1 MGVGRVKSKRKVIVI
16 ALLSAALLIPIAPA
30 SADSKEIQVAA
41 PDKKVKC
48 TVSKASA
55 QSPMRVPA
63 PENLNLGGLARERV
77 WILTDG
83 CPAAT
88 KFRRLF
94 AEAIADAGKR
104 MGLTDEQIVT
114 YTADC
119 WQHMRC
125 VWGGA
130 SRIDLKDHMTE
141 LLLDDLRAIHPML
154 RVTADIGS
162 LCLAVEKYFSL
173 QANYVKVMSQQ

>member
-1 MGVGRVKSKRKVIVI
+1 MFRAFNDGAKFLAGWRIVARRMFPDDESLMEEI
-16 ALLSAALLIPIAPA
+16 PQPEKLSL
-30 SADSKEIQVAA
+30 S
-41 PDKKVKC
+41 
-48 TVSKASA
+48 
-55 QSPMRVPA
+55 R
-63 PENLNLGGLARERV
+63 LAREKI

-94 AEAIADAGKR
+94 AEAIAEAGKR
-104 MGLTDEQIVT
+104 IGMTDEQIVS
-114 YTADC
+114 YTVDC

-130 SRIDLKDHMTE
+130 ALLDLKEHMTD
-141 LLLDDLRAIHPML
+141 LLADDLRAIHPML

-162 LCLAVEKYFSL
+162 LCLAIEKYFSL
-173 QANYVKVMSQQ
+173 QANYVKVMFFM

>member
-1 MGVGRVKSKRKVIVI
+1 MICAFNDGAKFLAGWRRVARRMFPDDES
-16 ALLSAALLIPIAPA
+16 LME
-30 SADSKEIQVAA
+30 EI
-41 PDKKVKC
+41 
-48 TVSKASA
+48 
-55 QSPMRVPA
+55 PA
-63 PENLNLGGLARERV
+63 PENLNLGRLARERV

-130 SRIDLKDHMTE
+130 GIIDLKDHMTE
-141 LLLDDLRAIHPML
+141 LLLDDLRATHPML

-173 QANYVKVMSQQ
+173 QANYVKVISQQ

>member
-1 MGVGRVKSKRKVIVI
+1 MFLDDESLTEEIPLPEK
-16 ALLSAALLIPIAPA
+16 LSLSRL
-30 SADSKEIQVAA
+30 S
-41 PDKKVKC
+41 
-48 TVSKASA
+48 
-55 QSPMRVPA
+55 
-63 PENLNLGGLARERV
+63 REKI

-94 AEAIADAGKR
+94 AEAIAEAGKR
-104 MGLTDEQIVT
+104 IGMTDEQIVS
-114 YTADC
+114 YTVDC

-130 SRIDLKDHMTE
+130 ALLDLKEHMTD
-141 LLLDDLRAIHPML
+141 LLADDLRAIHPML

-162 LCLAVEKYFSL
+162 LCLAIEKYFSL
-173 QANYVKVMSQQ
+173 QANYVKVMFVM